1 MIKNTLQE
9 YIKTANNVV
18 SDYVVGGNTIKHTSK
33 TVSADL
39 PSALKN
45 QVIQDAKSIFKK
57 YTKNLKA
64 NAKKEP
70 DKQKEIKVPILKK
83 PVAIWN
89 NQNYSIKLGTI
100 AFPVWL
106 NGKSTRI
113 MVKTETTGYQVNRFI
128 NKLGT
133 LRITEKSGK
142 CMAQIAVN
150 AVPVQTTGTDT
161 MGMTWDLKYLLWL
174 SPKKVKQ
181 SSVVT
186 VVKTNTR
193 NANIDLFVKS

>member
-1 MIKNTLQE
+1 MKGSDNVQITTQVKRLPTKEQIILIKNTLQE

-113 MVKTETTGYQVNRFI
+113 MVKTETTGYQIDSLTSWVHLESLKNQVNTWH
-128 NKLGT
+128 KL
-133 LRITEKSGK
+133 R
-142 CMAQIAVN
+142 
-150 AVPVQTTGTDT
+150 
-161 MGMTWDLKYLLWL
+161 
-174 SPKKVKQ
+174 
-181 SSVVT
+181 
-186 VVKTNTR
+186 
-193 NANIDLFVKS
+193 